1 MKRSREPEEHLEFDP
16 QDGDSHHS
24 ANVDVDLRPVS
35 KIAGLDSAAEDE
47 NNEFVMRCSLPPH
60 KEPLGFRLYS
70 DYETHYH
77 SFHTNRCIECRKN
90 FPTDHLLSIHIE
102 ECHDPLAR
110 VTREKGEHTYSCF
123 VEGCDRKCMTPQ
135 KRRLHLIDKHMYPKN
150 FFFAVTKD
158 GIDGKRS
165 LLIETSRR
173 RRSSAGSQSQA
184 KELRRRA
191 NTLENEA
198 LPSDNKSQSTLPSTT
213 APNGKVK
220 SEKPADTEM
229 ADLTGAM
236 SALQFVPPSIRF
248 GRGRAGFSKR

>member
-24 ANVDVDLRPVS
+24 ANADVDLRPVS
-35 KIAGLDSAAEDE
+35 KIAGLDSAVEDE
-47 NNEFVMRCSLPPH
+47 DNEIVMRCSLPPH

-77 SFHTNRCIECRKN
+77 NFHTNRCIECRKN

-110 VTREKGEHTYSCF
+110 VAREKGEHTYSCF
-123 VEGCDRKCMTPQ
+123 VEGCERKCMTPQ

-173 RRSSAGSQSQA
+173 RRSSAGSQPQA

-191 NTLENEA
+191 NTLESEA
-198 LPSDNKSQSTLPSTT
+198 LPSDNQSQSTLPSTT

-220 SEKPADTEM
+220 PEKPADTEM

>member
-1 MKRSREPEEHLEFDP
+1 MKRSREPEEHIEFDP

-24 ANVDVDLRPVS
+24 ANADADLRPVS
-35 KIAGLDSAAEDE
+35 KIAGLDSAVEDE
-47 NNEFVMRCSLPPH
+47 DNEFVMRCSLPPH

-77 SFHTNRCIECRKN
+77 NFHTNRCIECRKN

-110 VTREKGEHTYSCF
+110 VAREKGEHTYSCF

-165 LLIETSRR
+165 LLIETRR
-173 RRSSAGSQSQA
+173 RRSSAGSQPQA

-191 NTLENEA
+191 NTLEKEA
-198 LPSDNKSQSTLPSTT
+198 VPSDNKSQSTLTSTT
-213 APNGKVK
+213 APNSKVE

>member
-1 MKRSREPEEHLEFDP
+1 
-16 QDGDSHHS
+16 
-24 ANVDVDLRPVS
+24 
-35 KIAGLDSAAEDE
+35 
-47 NNEFVMRCSLPPH
+47 MRCSLPPH

-77 SFHTNRCIECRKN
+77 NFHTNRCIECRKN

-110 VTREKGEHTYSCF
+110 VAREKGEHTYSCF

-165 LLIETSRR
+165 LLIETRR
-173 RRSSAGSQSQA
+173 RRSSAGSQPQA

-191 NTLENEA
+191 NTLEKEA
-198 LPSDNKSQSTLPSTT
+198 VPSDNKSQSTLPSTT
-213 APNGKVK
+213 APNGIVE